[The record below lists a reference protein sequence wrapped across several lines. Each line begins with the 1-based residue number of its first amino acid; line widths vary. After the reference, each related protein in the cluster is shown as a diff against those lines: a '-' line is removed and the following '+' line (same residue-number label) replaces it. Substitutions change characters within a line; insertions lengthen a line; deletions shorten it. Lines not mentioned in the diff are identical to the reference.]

1 MAETGLAQRIAARV
15 RARGGGRLHVQARR
29 GTAHVARQVGADLFD
44 RSPLGAGDDV
54 AVHRFDRAE
63 DLVDFERA
71 AERRRVGHPPGSD
84 EVLDE
89 GRGPVAEG
97 EVGRRFLGEQTR
109 GQEQE
114 QKSGAHGGGN
124 IVYPPMHVEN
134 HRGSVVESRHAVHVA
149 VVDSNGRLVAQA
161 GDPAYTTFWRS
172 AAKPFQAQPLVED
185 GVVERFG
192 LQRQDLALACAS
204 HSSEPAHVALV
215 REFLQRIGCSER
227 DLMCGPHRPLSDA
240 VAKDYETRGVRLT
253 AVYSNCSGKHTG
265 MLALAKHHGW
275 PTEFY
280 ARVEH
285 PVQQRCLKSVSEYTD
300 VAVQDIGVAVDGCG
314 VACFALPLRN
324 MALAY
329 TRIPAAILE
338 AMVLHPELIAGEGR
352 PCTEMMRAHPG
363 RVVAKV
369 GAEGVYSASLIREGL
384 GVTLKVEDGHS
395 VASALA
401 IASVLAELGLKPQ
414 PAALLKKP
422 ITNSRGETVGEMRV
436 NGGLLK

>member
-1 MAETGLAQRIAARV
+1 LF
-15 RARGGGRLHVQARR
+15 
-29 GTAHVARQVGADLFD
+29 GA
-44 RSPLGAGDDV
+44 
-54 AVHRFDRAE
+54 
-63 DLVDFERA
+63 
-71 AERRRVGHPPGSD
+71 
-84 EVLDE
+84 
-89 GRGPVAEG
+89 
-97 EVGRRFLGEQTR
+97 
-109 GQEQE
+109 
-114 QKSGAHGGGN
+114 
-124 IVYPPMHVEN
+124 MHIESY
-134 HRGSVVESRHAVHVA
+134 RGSVVESRHAVHVA
-149 VVDSNGRLVAQA
+149 VVDSNGRLVASA
-161 GDPAYTTFWRS
+161 GDPDYRTFWRS
-172 AAKPFQAQPLVED
+172 AAKPFQAMPLVED

-192 LQRQDLALACAS
+192 LTRQDLALACAS
-204 HSSEPAHVALV
+204 HSSEPAQVALV

-240 VAKDYETRGVRLT
+240 VARDYETRGVRLT

-265 MLALAKHHGW
+265 MLALAKQHGW

-280 ARVEH
+280 ARLDH

-300 VAVQDIGVAVDGCG
+300 VPVKDIGVAVDGCG

-329 TRIPAAILE
+329 TRIPTAILE
-338 AMVLHPELIAGEGR
+338 PMVLHPELIAGEGR
-352 PCTEMMRAHPG
+352 PCTDMMRAHPG

-369 GAEGVYSASLIREGL
+369 GAEGVYSASLIRESL

-414 PAALLKKP
+414 PASLLQRP

-436 NGGLLK
+436 NGGLSR